1 MKKVIGIV
9 ILCLSV
15 FLCSSTRVIAHEPP
29 GIAENIAAAIKA
41 GNSKELAKYFG
52 PTVEI
57 ILPGSDGAYSK
68 AQAEMIMKDFF
79 ARYVPVSFVVN
90 QNKMN
95 STGGSQFIIGTYKSK
110 EEVLNVY
117 ILLKPV
123 SNQFVIQQIH
133 FEAD

>member
-1 MKKVIGIV
+1 MKKVLGILT
-9 ILCLSV
+9 LCLSV
-15 FLCSSTRVIAHEPP
+15 FLFTNSIVIAHEPP
-29 GIAENIAAAIKA
+29 GLVDNIAAAIKA

-57 ILPGSDGAYSK
+57 ILPGIEGAYSK
-68 AQAEMIMKDFF
+68 AQAEIIMKDFF
-79 ARYVPVSFVVN
+79 TRFAPVSFVVN

-95 STGGSQFIIGTYKSK
+95 SSGGSQFIIGTYKSK
-110 EEVLNVY
+110 DEILNVY